1 MRLLLLILL
10 IIINT
15 GTAFGQKRGTAEKT
29 REVVLNSGDS
39 IIVANI
45 LLDEKR
51 IKTEIKKTYYWYF
64 SGKISHNTGDF
75 SGKLLNGKYQVFVQ
89 DKLVLSGNFE
99 DGIKTGRWI
108 SWHANGSINKVF
120 IYKGGIPEAVSD
132 NNDKQI
138 KEKPAKKTHK
148 VRKRKSRISL
158 FRMKNRQKEDKPVQP

>member
-108 SWHANGSINKVF
+108 SWHANGSIDKIF
-120 IYKGGIPEAVSD
+120 IFKDGITDSASKD
-132 NNDKQI
+132 NNRHT
-138 KEKPAKKTHK
+138 KEKHLKK
-148 VRKRKSRISL
+148 VRKEQEKKRIINL
-158 FRMKNRQKEDKPVQP
+158 FNKKTIQKEDKPVQQ